1 MKISSKD
8 AQKYTNE
15 KEFNIYKSKVN
26 TDWTVIFTRNEK
38 DWPDDTNTVIVT
50 AFFVEGSVPFI
61 RLGVFAYYPNGA
73 RLVEDYDVRPGEGI
87 TVGLSIYKEKINKF
101 ELVAKSDTKGS
112 VVISSNW

>member
-50 AFFVEGSVPFI
+50 AFFC
-61 RLGVFAYYPNGA
+61 
-73 RLVEDYDVRPGEGI
+73 
-87 TVGLSIYKEKINKF
+87 
-101 ELVAKSDTKGS
+101 
-112 VVISSNW
+112 